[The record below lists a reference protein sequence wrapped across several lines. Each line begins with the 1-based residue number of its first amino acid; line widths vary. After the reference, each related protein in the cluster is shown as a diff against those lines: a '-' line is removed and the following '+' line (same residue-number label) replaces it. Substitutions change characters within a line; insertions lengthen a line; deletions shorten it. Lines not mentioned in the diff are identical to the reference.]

1 METGA
6 LELSSV
12 THARTESL
20 SAFHGA
26 GQDDPRNTATRPE
39 RGPGGEQRTLQR
51 FLGRLEEQVG
61 PAHFRRYFDRQT
73 VIGVAGGHVD
83 VTVASGFLAEML
95 DRRFGKDLR
104 RVAIEVGNADV
115 RFRIDRAAFTPAK
128 GFAAEPAGPAVAVGL
143 EQARSIRA
151 NITGPTG
158 VVRDR
163 QRFEDFLVGDSNRL
177 AEAACRRLIEAA
189 SDKGCGGEPVFVHG
203 ACGMGKTHLLRATAH
218 AFSLVA
224 GPQAVRYTTAE
235 AFTNEFI
242 MAVRAN
248 KVDQFRKAYRRV
260 KLLCLDDVHFLANKE
275 ATQTELLH
283 TLDAANLDGARIA
296 VASDEHPR
304 DIPRISERLVSR
316 FMAGM
321 VVKIEAPEA
330 ELRTRLVTHLAQ
342 RRGLTLEPMA
352 AKLVAERSGR
362 SVGSMGGFGGS
373 VREIEGLVTQIDAV
387 QRLLPDLSRGNGHV
401 GLVLVRKAFGL
412 QDSAQSVGP
421 LRAKRPIAI
430 ETVISEVCGALS
442 VDLSELMGKGRHKR
456 VVLARSL
463 VAYLGRKLTTLSF
476 PELARSMGRPNHSTV
491 ITAQRRLQSNVGVL
505 LRDQIDIVLPPDIAG
520 TSLGELADI
529 LGQRILRQEDGARS
543 R

>member
-1 METGA
+1 LRLG
-6 LELSSV
+6 
-12 THARTESL
+12 
-20 SAFHGA
+20 G
-26 GQDDPRNTATRPE
+26 
-39 RGPGGEQRTLQR
+39 GGEQRTLQR

-104 RVAIEVGNADV
+104 RVALEVGNAEV
-115 RFRIDRAAFTPAK
+115 RFRIDRLAFAPTKDP
-128 GFAAEPAGPAVAVGL
+128 EPVAPVGI

-151 NITGPTG
+151 NIAGFSG

-163 QRFEDFLVGDSNRL
+163 HRFEDFLVGDCNRL
-177 AEAACRRLIEAA
+177 AEAACRRLME
-189 SDKGCGGEPVFVHG
+189 GGHEGRGGGEPVFIHG
-203 ACGMGKTHLLRATAH
+203 SCGMGKTHLLRATAH
-218 AFSLVA
+218 AFSLGA
-224 GPQAVRYTTAE
+224 GPQAVKYTTAE

-248 KVDQFRKAYRRV
+248 KVDQFRKAYRRI

-296 VASDEHPR
+296 IASDEHPR
-304 DIPRISERLVSR
+304 EIRRISERLVSR

-321 VVKIEAPEA
+321 VVRIDAPEP
-330 ELRTRLVTHLAQ
+330 ELRTRLVTHMAQ
-342 RRGLTLEPMA
+342 RRGLSLEPIA
-352 AKLVAERSGR
+352 ARLVAERSAR

-387 QRLLPDLSRGNGHV
+387 HRLLPDLSRGNGQV

-412 QDSAQSVGP
+412 QEADQVTGP
-421 LRAKRPIAI
+421 LRARRPIAI
-430 ETVISEVCGALS
+430 ETVISEVCTALC
-442 VDLSELMGKGRHKR
+442 VELSELMGRGRHKR

-491 ITAQRRLQSNVGVL
+491 ITAQKRLQSHLDVP
-505 LRDQIDIVLPPDIAG
+505 LRDQIDILLPPDIAG

-529 LGQRILRQEDGARS
+529 LAQRIMRS
-543 R
+543 VAVS